1 MTPEEMLADRVLTA
15 DRRRRRR
22 RSAWI
27 VGGVLTAAI
36 AVAVPLLAV
45 RDGGVGGGDAAAAP
59 AGTTSN
65 AAAGATN
72 RVSDQ
77 ALIYAA
83 ALSYRATGPSDR
95 EEVFVRDYVCKTVI
109 TKPGSQC
116 ADSPIPMSVRRE
128 MAQLLPFPVRF
139 VAQEWGPR
147 NGPEKSLTVFGTLA
161 IAHGN
166 RATLGIETLCGL
178 LCGEGKTLVLSRTGD
193 GWQVTGDTGPD
204 WIS

>member
-1 MTPEEMLADRVLTA
+1 MTPEEVLADRVLAA

-27 VGGVLTAAI
+27 VSGVVTAAI
-36 AVAVPLLAV
+36 AVAVPLFAL
-45 RDGGVGGGDAAAAP
+45 GGGGGGGSDAAAA
-59 AGTTSN
+59 ANNTSG
-65 AAAGATN
+65 AAAGGTN

-77 ALIYAA
+77 ASIYAA
-83 ALSYRATGPSDR
+83 ALSHQVTGSSER
-95 EEVFVRDYVCKTVI
+95 TEVFVRDYVCKTVI

-116 ADSPIPMSVRRE
+116 ADSPIAMSVRLE
-128 MAQLLPFPVRF
+128 MTQLLPFPVRF

-147 NGPEKSLTVFGTLA
+147 NGPEKSLTVFGTLT
-161 IAHGN
+161 IAHRN

-178 LCGEGKTLVLSRTGD
+178 MCGEGKTLVLSRTGD